1 MAQVLTSTA
10 PADVALCCLSADAD
24 ARSQQQQQAS
34 VTHEASHFLLW
45 DLWTAAAA
53 SFICSHWL
61 ELVKHCVTMETPSST
76 ALYLSQLP
84 ARRCCRCLS
93 SCSYLAVGAVIMRMS
108 SRRRGLTLGSTSV
121 HHLLTTAATVANELA
136 GHGAASVRVT
146 CPSLSAMCSTTPR
159 RVASGWRA
167 TRVILQL
174 KLVSVQDGE
183 SV

>member
-1 MAQVLTSTA
+1 ML
-10 PADVALCCLSADAD
+10 LSA
-24 ARSQQQQQAS
+24 
-34 VTHEASHFLLW
+34 VCLLT
-45 DLWTAAAA
+45 LMLGHSNNIHLSLTRRLTFG
-53 SFICSHWL
+53 SGTFGLQLPPLICSHWL

-76 ALYLSQLP
+76 ALHLSQLP

-93 SCSYLAVGAVIMRMS
+93 SCCYLAVGAVIMRTS
-108 SRRRGLTLGSTSV
+108 SRRRGLTLGSASV

-136 GHGAASVRVT
+136 GHGVASVRVT
-146 CPSLSAMCSTTPR
+146 CPSLSATCSTMSR